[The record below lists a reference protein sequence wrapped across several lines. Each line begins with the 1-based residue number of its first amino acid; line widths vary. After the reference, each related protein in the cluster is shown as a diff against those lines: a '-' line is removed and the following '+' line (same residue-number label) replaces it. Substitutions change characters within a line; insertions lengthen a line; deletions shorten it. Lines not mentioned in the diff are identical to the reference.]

1 MNSAATPAATPST
14 QTRPAKR
21 TLVAACLAHATHDG
35 LSDLVYV
42 FLPVWQERFMLSF
55 TLLSLLRSAYSLTL
69 ASLQIPASSL
79 AMKLPRPEYLLI
91 VATVLTGIGWF
102 IGGLT
107 DSVVLL
113 GLALV
118 VSGIGAS
125 TQHPIASAM
134 VSRAY
139 GRNAKKPLGVYN
151 FAGDLGKSLLP
162 AGAAFLLTYTTYSHT
177 VSLYAGIAVLSALVI
192 ALLLRAPA
200 AVVTV
205 TPLSVPKAAEPEPQ
219 AHHPGDPVAFY
230 ALLATGVLD
239 SAVRMGF
246 LTFLPF
252 ILKANGASLTQTG
265 IALTL
270 VFIGGAVGKFVCG
283 WLSESLGIIKTVFVT
298 ELATALLIA
307 IVLFAPLGAGMLVL
321 PLLGAVLNGTSSV
334 LYGAVAD
341 VVDSRK
347 LERAFAI
354 FYTGTIGSG
363 ALAPVLYGYGG
374 DQFGVTT
381 ITLIIALTAMVT
393 LVPVAVFNGR
403 QVREHEGTRAKG

>member
-42 FLPVWQERFMLSF
+42 FLPVWQERFLLSF

-69 ASLQIPASSL
+69 AALQIPASSL

-177 VSLYAGIAVLSALVI
+177 VSLYAGIAVLSALLI

-200 AVVTV
+200 AAVVV
-205 TPLSVPKAAEPEPQ
+205 APKAAATEPE

-230 ALLATGVLD
+230 ALLATGILD

-252 ILKANGASLTQTG
+252 ILRANGASLTQTG

>member
-42 FLPVWQERFMLSF
+42 FLPVWQERFLLSF

-69 ASLQIPASSL
+69 AALQIPASSL

-162 AGAAFLLTYTTYSHT
+162 ASAAFLLTYTTYSHT
-177 VSLYAGIAVLSALVI
+177 VSLYAGIAVLSALLI

-200 AVVTV
+200 AAVVV
-205 TPLSVPKAAEPEPQ
+205 APKAAATEPE

-230 ALLATGVLD
+230 ALLATGILD

-381 ITLIIALTAMVT
+381 ITLIIALTAVVT
-393 LVPVAVFNGR
+393 LVPVTVFNGR

>member
-1 MNSAATPAATPST
+1 
-14 QTRPAKR
+14 
-21 TLVAACLAHATHDG
+21 
-35 LSDLVYV
+35 
-42 FLPVWQERFMLSF
+42 MLSF

-177 VSLYAGIAVLSALVI
+177 VSLYAGIAVLSALLI
-192 ALLLRAPA
+192 ALLLRTPA
-200 AVVTV
+200 AAVTV
-205 TPLSVPKAAEPEPQ
+205 TPLAAPKVAEPEPQ
-219 AHHPGDPVAFY
+219 AHQPGDPVAFY
-230 ALLATGVLD
+230 ALLATGILD

-252 ILKANGASLTQTG
+252 ILKANGASLAQTG

-307 IVLFAPLGAGMLVL
+307 IVLLAPLGAGMLVL

-381 ITLIIALTAMVT
+381 ITLIIALTAVVT
-393 LVPVAVFNGR
+393 LVPVTVFNGR
-403 QVREHEGTRAKG
+403 QVRE

>member
-42 FLPVWQERFMLSF
+42 FLPVWQERFLLSF

-69 ASLQIPASSL
+69 AALQIPASSL

-177 VSLYAGIAVLSALVI
+177 VSLYAGIAVLSALLI

-200 AVVTV
+200 AAVVV
-205 TPLSVPKAAEPEPQ
+205 APKAAATEPE

-230 ALLATGVLD
+230 ALLATGILD

-381 ITLIIALTAMVT
+381 ITLIIALTAVVT
-393 LVPVAVFNGR
+393 LVPVTVFNGR
-403 QVREHEGTRAKG
+403 QVRKHEGTRAKG

>member
-42 FLPVWQERFMLSF
+42 FLPVWQERFLLSF

-69 ASLQIPASSL
+69 AALQIPASSL

-177 VSLYAGIAVLSALVI
+177 VSLYAGIAVLSALLI

-200 AVVTV
+200 AAVVV
-205 TPLSVPKAAEPEPQ
+205 APKAAATEPE

-230 ALLATGVLD
+230 ALLATGILD

-374 DQFGVTT
+374 DHFGVTT
-381 ITLIIALTAMVT
+381 ITLIIALTAVVT
-393 LVPVAVFNGR
+393 LVPVTVFNGR

>member
-42 FLPVWQERFMLSF
+42 FLPVWQERFLLSF

-69 ASLQIPASSL
+69 AALQIPASSL

-177 VSLYAGIAVLSALVI
+177 VSLYAGIAVLSALLI

-200 AVVTV
+200 AAVVV
-205 TPLSVPKAAEPEPQ
+205 APKAAATEPE

-230 ALLATGVLD
+230 ALLATGILD